1 VIHTHYLELE
11 KNLSSCSDI
20 EKVAKIHQDF
30 LDTVLKQCYLNQSP
44 RCKTITRCL
53 DSIFQLCFEFSSTI
67 SKSFESGKNDDEP
80 PMVDWSKNAKLAS
93 IANDFTKQAA
103 ILKTILITADS
114 QANFHVFLPDMSES
128 KAKSSTDTFTS
139 IL

>member
-1 VIHTHYLELE
+1 
-11 KNLSSCSDI
+11 
-20 EKVAKIHQDF
+20 
-30 LDTVLKQCYLNQSP
+30 
-44 RCKTITRCL
+44 
-53 DSIFQLCFEFSSTI
+53 
-67 SKSFESGKNDDEP
+67 
-80 PMVDWSKNAKLAS
+80 MVDWSKNAKLAS